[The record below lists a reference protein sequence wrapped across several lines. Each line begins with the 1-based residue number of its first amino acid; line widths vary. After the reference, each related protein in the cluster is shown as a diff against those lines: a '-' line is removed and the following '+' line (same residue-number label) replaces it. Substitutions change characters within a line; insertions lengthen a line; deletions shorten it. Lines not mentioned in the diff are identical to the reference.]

1 MHFIKTINIESNLPN
16 INSVKLSS
24 LIDKFVVI
32 EEKIDGTNIGIS
44 FDNDANITIEPKH
57 KIHNIK
63 EFAHLHMWANENIN
77 KLWDLISDRYI
88 LFGTYAYAKHTIFY
102 NNLCGYFL
110 ECDIYDRKT
119 EKWLSTYKRQELIS
133 LHGGNIICSAPILK
147 IGRIHFGDTL
157 KQYIIPSFYKTEKW
171 KQDLEFYCNKFHYDF
186 PQIIQETD
194 DSLLSAG
201 LYIKHEDKDTIIGKY
216 KYIRSQFAETM
227 LNSKPNKII
236 IPNILTKEQLND

>member
-1 MHFIKTINIESNLPN
+1 MQTFHLEGSATSDKDI
-16 INSVKLSS
+16 VKISS
-24 LIDKFVVI
+24 LIDKFVII

-44 FDNDANITIEPKH
+44 FDNNADITIH
-57 KIHNIK
+57 TSAKITNPK
-63 EFAHLHMWANENIN
+63 EFTRLYAWTKENIN
-77 KLWDLISDRYI
+77 KLWDLINDRYI
-88 LFGTYAYAKHTIFY
+88 LHGMWTYAKHTIFY

-133 LHGGNIICSAPILK
+133 LYGGDIICSVPILK

-157 KQYIIPSFYKTEKW
+157 NQCIMPSFYKTDKW
-171 KQDLEFYCNKFHYDF
+171 KQDLEFYCDKFHYDYSK
-186 PQIIQETD
+186 IIQETD

-201 LYIKHEDKDTIIGKY
+201 LYIKHEDKDSVIGKY

-227 LNSKPNKII
+227 LNSKPNNII
-236 IPNILTKEQLND
+236 IPNVLTKEMQ